1 MCCGGAGYASF
12 TKQLLLY
19 MGWDPELVYNVGGMW
34 YYEGDKAINL
44 IQYGGSADKDMYAI
58 WRANYTLIDFTL
70 LHPESVKYQDKRK

>member
-34 YYEGDKAINL
+34 YYEGNEAINL
-44 IQYGGSADKDMYAI
+44 IQYGGSADKDMYAT
-58 WRANYTLIDFTL
+58 WRADYTLIDFTL
-70 LHPESVKYQDKRK
+70 LRPESVNYQDKRK